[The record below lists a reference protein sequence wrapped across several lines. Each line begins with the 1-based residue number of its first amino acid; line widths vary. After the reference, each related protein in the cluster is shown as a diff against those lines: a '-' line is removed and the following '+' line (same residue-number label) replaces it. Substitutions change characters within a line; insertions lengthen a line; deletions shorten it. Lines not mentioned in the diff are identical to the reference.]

1 MYIRFELWIDYLQYV
16 KSNFSVLYKEP
27 MITDEG
33 GFKNKLFKHIYYFQ
47 LPFFLKFKQICS
59 KIELQKLFKTPSF
72 EPVGKVD
79 ANIPLGNYY
88 YSYL

>member
-1 MYIRFELWIDYLQYV
+1 M
-16 KSNFSVLYKEP
+16 LYKEP

-47 LPFFLKFKQICS
+47 LSFFLKFKQICS

-72 EPVGKVD
+72 ETLGKVD
-79 ANIPLGNYY
+79 ANIPVIIVICNI
-88 YSYL
+88 YSFFHFHCIIKSIILINNE